1 MISFPSFDQSFAVEH
16 IKMDFEGEQR
26 FYGESTLL
34 EPILEQQ
41 DDEVAVR
48 LQFKTNKSFSFFFVR

>member
-1 MISFPSFDQSFAVEH
+1 
-16 IKMDFEGEQR
+16 MDFEGEQR